1 MFLLFFVRVCLCF
14 CWSVVC
20 VCVVRGL
27 VRRTFQTSGQLY
39 VRKINERIISV
50 KNKKEDLFGSL
61 FQTVVPFSSFTITLL
76 F

>member
-1 MFLLFFVRVCLCF
+1 MYVCVFVGLL
-14 CWSVVC
+14 C

-27 VRRTFQTSGQLY
+27 VRRTFQPSGQLY
-39 VRKINERIISV
+39 VRKINKRIISV